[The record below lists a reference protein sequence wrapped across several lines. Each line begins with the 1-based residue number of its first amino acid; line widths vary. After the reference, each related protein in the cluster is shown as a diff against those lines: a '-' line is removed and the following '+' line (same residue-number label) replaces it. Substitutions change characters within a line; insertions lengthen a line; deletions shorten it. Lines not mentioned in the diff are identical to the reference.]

1 MPDEYVA
8 PVMVNINGIRHRAS
22 VLTWF
27 PMTDCADAIDLRGYM
42 TGKQTTYP
50 VYIEKGKC
58 PIMTITNA
66 VGVKFNNMIPQIA
79 KT

>member
-42 TGKQTTYP
+42 TGKQHIQYTLK
-50 VYIEKGKC
+50 KG
-58 PIMTITNA
+58 NA
-66 VGVKFNNMIPQIA
+66 R
-79 KT
+79 